1 MEKDRVKKYKENVER
16 LLKNCYSIKKK
27 NNHRGEIMSKKKIG
41 LVPKLI
47 IGIIA
52 GILIGSFAPE
62 FLVKVLVTA
71 SSLFSAFLKFVIP
84 FIIIGFVTAG
94 IADLATGA
102 GKLLGVT
109 TGIAYGSTIV
119 AGTLAFIVA
128 SLIFPSFID
137 PSVASQIGDPEAG
150 MLEPIF
156 TIPLSPMVDVTAA
169 IVFSFTMGL
178 GISAL
183 RNNDK
188 GEILYN
194 LFQEFQEI
202 ITKVLSTIIIPLLPI
217 YIAGTF
223 ANITYAGQ
231 VWNILSIFWRVYL
244 VVIPLHIVYL
254 IIQFTTAGFVTGK
267 NPLKMLKNQIPG
279 YLTAVGTQS
288 SAATIPVNVEC
299 AKNNGVSKE
308 IREFCVPL
316 CATIHLSGSI
326 ISVTSF
332 AVAVLMMNGM
342 DHGFLTVF
350 PFILMLGIAMVAA
363 PGAPGGAIMSALPF
377 LPMIGIPSDGGL
389 ASLMIALYLTQ
400 DSFGTAANV
409 SGDNAIAAVVDHLN
423 KKWSKKADNKVD

>member
-1 MEKDRVKKYKENVER
+1 
-16 LLKNCYSIKKK
+16 
-27 NNHRGEIMSKKKIG
+27 MSKKKIG

-109 TGIAYGSTIV
+109 TGIAYRSTIV

-202 ITKVLSTIIIPLLPI
+202 ITKVLSIIIIPLLPI

-342 DHGFLTVF
+342 DHGFSTVF
-350 PFILMLGIAMVAA
+350 LFILMLGIAMVAA

-423 KKWSKKADNKVD
+423 KKWSKKADNKVA

>member
-1 MEKDRVKKYKENVER
+1 
-16 LLKNCYSIKKK
+16 
-27 NNHRGEIMSKKKIG
+27 MSKKKIG

-342 DHGFLTVF
+342 DHGFSTVF
-350 PFILMLGIAMVAA
+350 LFILMLGIAMVAA

-377 LPMIGIPSDGGL
+377 LPMIGMPSDGGL

>member
-1 MEKDRVKKYKENVER
+1 
-16 LLKNCYSIKKK
+16 
-27 NNHRGEIMSKKKIG
+27 MSKKKIG

-308 IREFCVPL
+308 IREFCVPW

-342 DHGFLTVF
+342 DHGFSTVF

-423 KKWSKKADNKVD
+423 KKWSKKADNKVA

>member
-1 MEKDRVKKYKENVER
+1 
-16 LLKNCYSIKKK
+16 
-27 NNHRGEIMSKKKIG
+27 MSKKKIG

-267 NPLKMLKNQIPG
+267 NPLKMLKNQTPG

-342 DHGFLTVF
+342 DHGFSTVF

-423 KKWSKKADNKVD
+423 KKWSKKADNKVA

>member
-1 MEKDRVKKYKENVER
+1 
-16 LLKNCYSIKKK
+16 
-27 NNHRGEIMSKKKIG
+27 MSKKKIG

-62 FLVKVLVTA
+62 ILVKVLVTA

-128 SLIFPSFID
+128 SLIFPSFIG

-342 DHGFLTVF
+342 DHGFSTVF

-423 KKWSKKADNKVD
+423 KKWSKKADNKVA

>member
-1 MEKDRVKKYKENVER
+1 
-16 LLKNCYSIKKK
+16 
-27 NNHRGEIMSKKKIG
+27 MSKKKIG

-150 MLEPIF
+150 MLESIF

-188 GEILYN
+188 GKILYN

-202 ITKVLSTIIIPLLPI
+202 ITKVLSIIIIPLLPI

-254 IIQFTTAGFVTGK
+254 VIQFTTAGFVTGK

-342 DHGFLTVF
+342 DHGFSTVF

-423 KKWSKKADNKVD
+423 KKWSKKADNKVA

>member
-1 MEKDRVKKYKENVER
+1 
-16 LLKNCYSIKKK
+16 
-27 NNHRGEIMSKKKIG
+27 MSKKKIG

-202 ITKVLSTIIIPLLPI
+202 ITKVLSIIIIPLLPI

-342 DHGFLTVF
+342 DHGFSTVF

-409 SGDNAIAAVVDHLN
+409 SGDNAIAVIVDHLN
-423 KKWSKKADNKVD
+423 NKWSKNEKSKDIV

>member
-1 MEKDRVKKYKENVER
+1 
-16 LLKNCYSIKKK
+16 
-27 NNHRGEIMSKKKIG
+27 MSKKKIG

-128 SLIFPSFID
+128 SLIFP
-137 PSVASQIGDPEAG
+137 SQIGDPEAG

-342 DHGFLTVF
+342 DHGFSTVF

>member
-1 MEKDRVKKYKENVER
+1 M
-16 LLKNCYSIKKK
+16 
-27 NNHRGEIMSKKKIG
+27 KKKIG

-47 IGIIA
+47 MGIIA
-52 GILIGSFAPE
+52 GILIGQFAPE
-62 FLVKVLVTA
+62 FLVRVLVTA
-71 SSLFSAFLKFVIP
+71 SSLFSSFLKFVIP

-109 TGIAYGSTIV
+109 TGIAYASTVI
-119 AGTLAFIVA
+119 AGLIAFTVA
-128 SLIFPSFID
+128 SVIFPSFID
-137 PSVASQIGDPEAG
+137 PSVANSIGDPEAG
-150 MLEPIF
+150 MLSAIF
-156 TIPLSPMVDVTAA
+156 SIPLSPMVDVTAA
-169 IVFSFTMGL
+169 IVFAFTMGL

-183 RNNDK
+183 RNNGK
-188 GEILYN
+188 GETLFN

-202 ITKVLSTIIIPLLPI
+202 VTKTLSTVIIPLLPI

-231 VWNILSIFWRVYL
+231 VWNILGVFWRVYL
-244 VVIPLHIVYL
+244 IVIPLHLIYL
-254 IIQFTTAGFVTGK
+254 VIQFTTAGAISKK
-267 NPLKMLKNQIPG
+267 NPFVMLKNQIPG

-288 SAATIPVNVEC
+288 SAATIPVNVSC
-299 AKNNGVSKE
+299 AEKNGVSKN

-342 DHGFLTVF
+342 DYGLTTML

-409 SGDNAIAAVVDHLN
+409 SGDNAIAVIVDHLN
-423 KKWSKKADNKVD
+423 NKWSKNEKSKDIV

>member
-1 MEKDRVKKYKENVER
+1 
-16 LLKNCYSIKKK
+16 
-27 NNHRGEIMSKKKIG
+27 MSKKKIG

-71 SSLFSAFLKFVIP
+71 SSLFSAFLKFLIP

-202 ITKVLSTIIIPLLPI
+202 ITKVLSIIIIPLLPI

-342 DHGFLTVF
+342 DHGFSTVF

-423 KKWSKKADNKVD
+423 KKWSKKADNKVA

>member
-1 MEKDRVKKYKENVER
+1 M
-16 LLKNCYSIKKK
+16 
-27 NNHRGEIMSKKKIG
+27 KKKIG

-47 IGIIA
+47 MGIIA
-52 GILIGSFAPE
+52 GILIGQFAPE
-62 FLVKVLVTA
+62 FLVRVLVTA
-71 SSLFSAFLKFVIP
+71 SSLFSSFLKFVIP

-109 TGIAYGSTIV
+109 TGIAYGSTVI
-119 AGTLAFIVA
+119 AGLIAFTVA
-128 SLIFPSFID
+128 SVIFPSFID
-137 PSVASQIGDPEAG
+137 PSVANSIGDPEAG
-150 MLEPIF
+150 LLSAIF
-156 TIPLSPMVDVTAA
+156 SIPLNPMVDVTAA
-169 IVFSFTMGL
+169 IVFAFTMGL

-183 RNNDK
+183 RNNGK
-188 GEILYN
+188 GGTLFN

-202 ITKVLSTIIIPLLPI
+202 VTKTLSTVIIPLLPI

-231 VWNILSIFWRVYL
+231 VWNILGIFWRVYL
-244 VVIPLHIVYL
+244 IVIPLHLIYL
-254 IIQFTTAGFVTGK
+254 VIQFTTAGAISKK
-267 NPLKMLKNQIPG
+267 NPFVMLKNQIPG

-288 SAATIPVNVEC
+288 SAATIPVNVSC
-299 AKNNGVSKE
+299 AEKNGVSKN

-342 DHGFLTVF
+342 DYGLTTML

-409 SGDNAIAAVVDHLN
+409 SGDNAIAVIVDHLN
-423 KKWSKKADNKVD
+423 NKWSKNEKSKDIV

>member
-1 MEKDRVKKYKENVER
+1 
-16 LLKNCYSIKKK
+16 
-27 NNHRGEIMSKKKIG
+27 MSKKKIG

-150 MLEPIF
+150 MLESIF

-202 ITKVLSTIIIPLLPI
+202 ITKVLSIIIIPLLPI

-254 IIQFTTAGFVTGK
+254 VIQFTTAGFVTGK
-267 NPLKMLKNQIPG
+267 NPLKMLKNQTPG

-342 DHGFLTVF
+342 DHGFSTVF

-423 KKWSKKADNKVD
+423 KKWSKKADHKVD

>member
-1 MEKDRVKKYKENVER
+1 MN
-16 LLKNCYSIKKK
+16 KKK
-27 NNHRGEIMSKKKIG
+27 MG

-47 IGIIA
+47 MGIIA

-84 FIIIGFVTAG
+84 FIIIGFVTSG

-137 PSVASQIGDPEAG
+137 PNIASQIGDPEAG
-150 MLEPIF
+150 TLSPIF
-156 TIPLSPMVDVTAA
+156 TIPLLPMVDVTAA
-169 IVFSFTMGL
+169 IVFAFTMGL

-183 RNNDK
+183 RNNGK
-188 GEILYN
+188 GETLYN

-202 ITKVLSTIIIPLLPI
+202 VTKVLSTIIIPLLPI

-231 VWNILSIFWRVYL
+231 VWSILSIFWRVYL
-244 VVIPLHIVYL
+244 VVIPLHIIYL
-254 IIQFTTAGFVTGK
+254 VIQFTVAGVISGK

-279 YLTAVGTQS
+279 YLTAAGTQS

-342 DHGFLTVF
+342 DHGFGAIL

-423 KKWSKKADNKVD
+423 KKWSKKADNKIA

>member
-1 MEKDRVKKYKENVER
+1 
-16 LLKNCYSIKKK
+16 
-27 NNHRGEIMSKKKIG
+27 MSKKKIG

-194 LFQEFQEI
+194 LFQ
-202 ITKVLSTIIIPLLPI
+202 
-217 YIAGTF
+217 
-223 ANITYAGQ
+223 
-231 VWNILSIFWRVYL
+231 
-244 VVIPLHIVYL
+244 
-254 IIQFTTAGFVTGK
+254 
-267 NPLKMLKNQIPG
+267 
-279 YLTAVGTQS
+279 
-288 SAATIPVNVEC
+288 
-299 AKNNGVSKE
+299 
-308 IREFCVPL
+308 
-316 CATIHLSGSI
+316 
-326 ISVTSF
+326 
-332 AVAVLMMNGM
+332 
-342 DHGFLTVF
+342 
-350 PFILMLGIAMVAA
+350 
-363 PGAPGGAIMSALPF
+363 
-377 LPMIGIPSDGGL
+377 
-389 ASLMIALYLTQ
+389 
-400 DSFGTAANV
+400 
-409 SGDNAIAAVVDHLN
+409 
-423 KKWSKKADNKVD
+423 

>member
-1 MEKDRVKKYKENVER
+1 
-16 LLKNCYSIKKK
+16 
-27 NNHRGEIMSKKKIG
+27 MSKKKIG

-202 ITKVLSTIIIPLLPI
+202 ITKVLSIIIIPLLPI

-244 VVIPLHIVYL
+244 VVITLHIVYL

-342 DHGFLTVF
+342 DHGFSTVF

>member
-1 MEKDRVKKYKENVER
+1 
-16 LLKNCYSIKKK
+16 
-27 NNHRGEIMSKKKIG
+27 MSKKKIG

-47 IGIIA
+47 IGLIA

-254 IIQFTTAGFVTGK
+254 VIQFTTAGFVTGK

-342 DHGFLTVF
+342 DHGFSTVF
-350 PFILMLGIAMVAA
+350 PFILILGIAMVAA

-423 KKWSKKADNKVD
+423 KKWSKKADNKVA

>member
-1 MEKDRVKKYKENVER
+1 
-16 LLKNCYSIKKK
+16 
-27 NNHRGEIMSKKKIG
+27 MSKKKIG

-254 IIQFTTAGFVTGK
+254 VIQFTTAGFVTGK

-288 SAATIPVNVEC
+288 SAAAIPVNVEC

-342 DHGFLTVF
+342 DHGFSTVF
-350 PFILMLGIAMVAA
+350 LFILMLGIAMVAA

-423 KKWSKKADNKVD
+423 KKWSKKADNKVA

>member
-1 MEKDRVKKYKENVER
+1 
-16 LLKNCYSIKKK
+16 
-27 NNHRGEIMSKKKIG
+27 MSKKKIG

-150 MLEPIF
+150 MLESIF

-202 ITKVLSTIIIPLLPI
+202 ITKVLSIIIIPLLPI

-254 IIQFTTAGFVTGK
+254 VIQFTTAGFVTGK

-342 DHGFLTVF
+342 DHGFSTVF
-350 PFILMLGIAMVAA
+350 PFILILGIAMVAA

>member
-1 MEKDRVKKYKENVER
+1 
-16 LLKNCYSIKKK
+16 
-27 NNHRGEIMSKKKIG
+27 MSKKKIG

-47 IGIIA
+47 MGIIA

-202 ITKVLSTIIIPLLPI
+202 ITKVLSIIIIPLLPI

-342 DHGFLTVF
+342 DHGFSTVF

-423 KKWSKKADNKVD
+423 KKWSKKADNKVA

>member
-1 MEKDRVKKYKENVER
+1 
-16 LLKNCYSIKKK
+16 
-27 NNHRGEIMSKKKIG
+27 MSKKKIG

-128 SLIFPSFID
+128 SLIFTSFID

-202 ITKVLSTIIIPLLPI
+202 ITKVLSIIIIPLLPI

-342 DHGFLTVF
+342 DHGFSTVF

-423 KKWSKKADNKVD
+423 KKWSKKADNKVA

>member
-1 MEKDRVKKYKENVER
+1 
-16 LLKNCYSIKKK
+16 
-27 NNHRGEIMSKKKIG
+27 MSKKKIG

-169 IVFSFTMGL
+169 IVFAFTMGL

-342 DHGFLTVF
+342 DHGFSTVF
-350 PFILMLGIAMVAA
+350 LFILMLGIAMVAA

-423 KKWSKKADNKVD
+423 KKWSKKADNKVA

>member
-1 MEKDRVKKYKENVER
+1 
-16 LLKNCYSIKKK
+16 
-27 NNHRGEIMSKKKIG
+27 MSKKKIG

-71 SSLFSAFLKFVIP
+71 SSLFSAFLKFLIP

-279 YLTAVGTQS
+279 YLKAVGTQS

-342 DHGFLTVF
+342 DHGFSTVF

-423 KKWSKKADNKVD
+423 KKWSKKADNKVA

>member
-1 MEKDRVKKYKENVER
+1 
-16 LLKNCYSIKKK
+16 
-27 NNHRGEIMSKKKIG
+27 MSKKKIG

-150 MLEPIF
+150 MLESIF
-156 TIPLSPMVDVTAA
+156 TIPLSPMVDVTVA

-202 ITKVLSTIIIPLLPI
+202 ITKVLSIIIIPLLPI

-254 IIQFTTAGFVTGK
+254 VIQFTTAGFVTGK

-342 DHGFLTVF
+342 DYGFSTVF

-423 KKWSKKADNKVD
+423 KKWSKKADNKVA

>member
-1 MEKDRVKKYKENVER
+1 M
-16 LLKNCYSIKKK
+16 
-27 NNHRGEIMSKKKIG
+27 KKKIG

-47 IGIIA
+47 MGIIA
-52 GILIGSFAPE
+52 GILIGQFAPE

-109 TGIAYGSTIV
+109 TGIAYGSTII

-128 SLIFPSFID
+128 SIIFPSFID
-137 PSVASQIGDPEAG
+137 PNVASQIGDPEAG
-150 MLEPIF
+150 MLSPIF
-156 TIPLSPMVDVTAA
+156 TIPLLPMVDVTAA
-169 IVFSFTMGL
+169 IVFAFTMGL

-183 RNNDK
+183 RNNGK
-188 GEILYN
+188 GEILYGA
-194 LFQEFQEI
+194 FQEFQEI
-202 ITKVLSTIIIPLLPI
+202 VTKVLATIIIPLLPI

-223 ANITYAGQ
+223 ANITFAGQ
-231 VWNILSIFWRVYL
+231 VWKILGIFWRVYL
-244 VVIPLHIVYL
+244 IVIPLHIIYL
-254 IIQFTTAGFVTGK
+254 VIQFTTAGVISGK

-279 YLTAVGTQS
+279 YLTAAGTQS

-342 DHGFLTVF
+342 DHSIATIF

-409 SGDNAIAAVVDHLN
+409 SGDNAIAAIVDHLN
-423 KKWSKKADNKVD
+423 KKWTKKAAKKSA

>member
-1 MEKDRVKKYKENVER
+1 
-16 LLKNCYSIKKK
+16 
-27 NNHRGEIMSKKKIG
+27 MSKKKIG

-202 ITKVLSTIIIPLLPI
+202 ITKVLSIIIIPLLPI
-217 YIAGTF
+217 YI
-223 ANITYAGQ
+223 AGQ

-342 DHGFLTVF
+342 DHGFSTVF
-350 PFILMLGIAMVAA
+350 LFILMLGIAMVAA